1 MFFCVNKWMFEWLEL
16 FLHSLSRSH
25 VYTVQTLNGM
35 HLSINA
41 VIEMQWNCETF
52 GHGSNTFRKF
62 AFKVKAP
69 RHNVYFEGSPS
80 PFLVC
85 DTIFQGV
92 FFTAGLVSSKYLPE
106 KWEKPQGT
114 TVPFP
119 FFIDNIKSSS
129 IYNPSSKRLGH
140 FKMEIKTKCNDLQI
154 P

>member
-1 MFFCVNKWMFEWLEL
+1 MFTLKAVH
-16 FLHSLSRSH
+16 LHFWFVTRS
-25 VYTVQTLNGM
+25 
-35 HLSINA
+35 
-41 VIEMQWNCETF
+41 
-52 GHGSNTFRKF
+52 
-62 AFKVKAP
+62 FKV
-69 RHNVYFEGSPS
+69 
-80 PFLVC
+80 
-85 DTIFQGV
+85 
-92 FFTAGLVSSKYLPE
+92 FFFKAGLVSSKYLPE